1 MSIYMLLRGMR
12 VQRANI
18 MQTPFVASPAP
29 VFAAVMLGHMLASR
43 LGVRDLGVGI
53 VHHAAEIDVENLP
66 TKSDWLSPSAT
77 LYRGATNE
85 SGAAPMAAPM
95 IPAITA
101 ALHVSLIVRLDD
113 HPGQEQAQR
122 VVRLARL
129 AGGTVGTP
137 PTVVF
142 FDTLQEAIRA
152 CGRGFWI
159 GDATETVRQR
169 IQSGASA
176 HEAVLTPVNKPGWYV
191 PATLGYRRISSF
203 ARRGGARDGLEHA
216 FVEALLG
223 LVQYQ
228 SIHQMESPRALWRHQ
243 WIGDRRAFIVSQS

>member
-1 MSIYMLLRGMR
+1 MSVYMLLKNMR

-29 VFAAVMLGHMLASR
+29 VFAAVMLGHMLADR

-53 VHHAAEIDVENLP
+53 VHHAAEIDVESLP
-66 TKSDWLSPSAT
+66 TKSDWLLPSAV

-85 SGAAPMAAPM
+85 SGAAPTGAPM

-101 ALHVSLIVRLDD
+101 TLHLSLIVRLDD
-113 HPGQEQAQR
+113 HPGQERAQR
-122 VVRLARL
+122 IVGLARL
-129 AGGTVGTP
+129 AGGTVSAP

-142 FDTLQEAIRA
+142 FESLQDAIQA
-152 CGRGFWI
+152 CGRGFWVS
-159 GDATETVRQR
+159 DATEMVRERLRNGTTVQ
-169 IQSGASA
+169 
-176 HEAVLTPVNKPGWYV
+176 EAVLAPVNKAGWYA

-216 FVEALLG
+216 FAEAMLG

-228 SIHQMESPRALWRHQ
+228 SIHRIESPHALWRHQ
-243 WIGDRRAFIVSQS
+243 WVGDRRAFIVSQH